1 MFIWRGISLQNFN
14 RCALLICDNLM
25 GLLMGVLILLH
36 AETPLL
42 HKSFICRAT
51 GWRSCHYCNCCFP
64 SNSADASGKVF
75 FLSENDNKYD
85 YQGRDKRQSCLVVY
99 NSVPVSLVLAKKK
112 KQQLLSFMNLRR
124 VSKWWKQ
131 TLTKEQSCSLNVSIM
146 LLLYC
151 IHKMFGENIL
161 AKVP

>member
-1 MFIWRGISLQNFN
+1 MLKHRYCISHSFVGLQGEGVAITVTAVSPPTQLMFLGRF
-14 RCALLICDNLM
+14 
-25 GLLMGVLILLH
+25 
-36 AETPLL
+36 
-42 HKSFICRAT
+42 F
-51 GWRSCHYCNCCFP
+51 
-64 SNSADASGKVF
+64 F
-75 FLSENDNKYD
+75 FLKMTINMITKF
-85 YQGRDKRQSCLVVY
+85 GIRDRAVWWFIIQFQSPW
-99 NSVPVSLVLAKKK
+99 SWQKKK

-146 LLLYC
+146 LLLYY

>member
-25 GLLMGVLILLH
+25 GLLVGVLILLH

-64 SNSADASGKVF
+64 SNSADVSGKFF

-85 YQGRDKRQSCLVVY
+85 YQVRDKRQSCLVVY
-99 NSVPVSLVLAKKK
+99 NSVPVSLVLAKKSPK
-112 KQQLLSFMNLRR
+112 NYWASWTWGELVSGGNKHSPKNRAALL
-124 VSKWWKQ
+124 
-131 TLTKEQSCSLNVSIM
+131 
-146 LLLYC
+146 
-151 IHKMFGENIL
+151 MFQ
-161 AKVP
+161 